1 MPGRRCSSFG
11 IVLVLAVGKSCGKDM
26 KFLSFS
32 SRMCRYK
39 RTHPWNVPPR
49 AMTLWRSIV
58 SAQHRGMPGKGLR
71 SNSSIT
77 RFGTHFP
84 T

>member
-11 IVLVLAVGKSCGKDM
+11 IALALAVGKSCGEDM
-26 KFLSFS
+26 EFLSFS
-32 SRMCRYK
+32 SRWCRNQG
-39 RTHPWNVPPR
+39 THPWNVPPR
-49 AMTLWRSIV
+49 AMTIWQSMA
-58 SAQHRGMPGKGLR
+58 SAQHRDMPGNGLR
-71 SNSSIT
+71 GDSSII